1 MSYRDGLPHAIRVI
15 GKGNKEREV
24 VLSATAQRALVQW
37 LKPRKLEGH
46 PTSAVVWSNLS
57 GRQRGQAFKA
67 RTVQKMPGTVAQRAG
82 LAPERVSPHKLRHS
96 YATALVEHGRTIDEV
111 RDLLGHESIATT
123 QIYAAVSRRRLEEAA
138 RSLPDVL

>member
-1 MSYRDGLPHAIRVI
+1 MSYRDGLPHAVRVV
-15 GKGNKEREV
+15 GKGNKGREV
-24 VLSATAQRALVQW
+24 VLSPTAQRALVQW

-46 PTSAVVWSNLS
+46 PTSSVVWSNLS
-57 GRQRGQAFKA
+57 GKQRGQAFKA
-67 RTVQKMPGTVAQRAG
+67 RTIQKMMGTVAERAG